1 MIRLPAAAP
10 SPVLEPRPSGRV
22 HLQCPIDGGTSWWD
36 TQPHGTCWCCDQPGV
51 PYRRQFTK
59 RDPEPYRTRYEA

>member
-1 MIRLPAAAP
+1 M
-10 SPVLEPRPSGRV
+10 